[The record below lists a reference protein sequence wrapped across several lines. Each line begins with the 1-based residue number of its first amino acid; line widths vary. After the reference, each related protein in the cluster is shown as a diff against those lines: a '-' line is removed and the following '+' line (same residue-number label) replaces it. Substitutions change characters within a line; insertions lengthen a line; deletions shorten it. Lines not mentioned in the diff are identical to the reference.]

1 MNQLPFTVY
10 DFFGYLA
17 SGAVVLAGCTAAF
30 VGYEPFESSPG
41 LLVGFIL
48 VIAIY
53 VIGHIVAN
61 LAGDLIERRLVR
73 SRLHPPTEI
82 LLGFQTP
89 GKMEAKLLPGY
100 STPLPTGV
108 KDQIIKLAQ
117 PRTGDALFF
126 HCHAVMKSDSAVQ
139 VRLETFL
146 NLYGFCRNMTLAL
159 LIVAFSLVAGLIL
172 GTAETGPAV
181 GPGWWVLGSVV
192 GAIGMFY
199 RYLKFYRQF
208 AVELLTSYA
217 ERKQGNDAG

>member
-30 VGYEPFESSPG
+30 VGYEPFEGSPG
-41 LLVGFIL
+41 VLVGFIL

-53 VIGHIVAN
+53 VLGHIVAN

-73 SRLHPPTEI
+73 SHLNPPTEI
-82 LLGFQTP
+82 LLGFRAP
-89 GKMEAKLLPGY
+89 GKVEAKLLPGY
-100 STPLPTGV
+100 STPLPAGV
-108 KDQIIKLAQ
+108 RDQILSLAQ

-139 VRLETFL
+139 ARLETFL

-159 LIVAFSLVAGLIL
+159 LIVACSLAAGLGL
-172 GTAETGPAV
+172 GTADTGPTV
-181 GPGWWVLGSVV
+181 SPGWWLLGSVL

-217 ERKQGNDAG
+217 ERKQGNDDR

>member
-30 VGYEPFESSPG
+30 IGYQPFEGSPG

-48 VIAIY
+48 VITIY

-73 SRLHPPTEI
+73 ARLHPPTEL
-82 LLGFQTP
+82 LLGFQVA
-89 GKMEAKLLPGY
+89 GKMEARLLPGY
-100 STPLPTGV
+100 STPLPAGV
-108 KDQIIKLAQ
+108 KDQIKKLAQ

-126 HCHAVMKSDSAVQ
+126 HCHAVMKSDTAVQ

-159 LIVAFSLVAGLIL
+159 LIVAPSLATGLIL
-172 GTAETGPAV
+172 GTADTGPTV
-181 GPGWWVLGSVV
+181 SPGWWLLGSAL

-217 ERKQGNDAG
+217 ERRRDQ